1 MKFPAIAANIAH
13 MGIEVVPLRVEQAV
27 TLLTEPEEF
36 AGRFGLTLVDGFLAF
51 PEALEPT
58 VEALEGGIAPAWFA
72 HLIVEGTQVVGLGG
86 YTGPPVDGVIEIGYS
101 VAPSCQGRGI
111 ATAAVGQWLDRA
123 AGPECGAS
131 SPTPCPRTT
140 PRARCCAATASS
152 ATGSPSTR
160 TRAPC
165 GAGPGTRAEP
175 HYGGRP

>member
-1 MKFPAIAANIAH
+1 
-13 MGIEVVPLRVEQAV
+13 MGIEVVPLSAEQAV

-36 AGRFGLTLVDGFLAF
+36 AARFGLTLVNGFLAF

-72 HLIVEGTQVVGLGG
+72 HLIVEGSQVVGLGG

-123 AGPECGAS
+123 APAGVRRVGAHPPPGEDAS
-131 SPTPCPRTT
+131 SGVLRRNGFGRDGIPVDPDE
-140 PRARCCAATASS
+140 
-152 ATGSPSTR
+152 
-160 TRAPC
+160 
-165 GAGPGTRAEP
+165 GTVWRWAWHP
-175 HYGGRP
+175 A